1 MNFISFYFFIE
12 INPPNFSIL
21 KNSGSIIPSYSVP
34 TSPLPQ
40 LSFNEISS
48 NLDNYARLMKKSL
61 FDLNKMKTSGEG
73 GFYKKFENHVKED
86 SLSKAKTFILQ
97 KKEKFEIKFRK
108 QMGFFFF
115 RKRIN
120 LKVALLFKRTI
131 WFIVEKID
139 KLKISI
145 KEVIENKI
153 FPQGPLEKE
162 EAPSFF
168 YFVKKGIKKKVEE
181 MLLKNR
187 YLVYEFD
194 HVIKNN

>member
-1 MNFISFYFFIE
+1 M
-12 INPPNFSIL
+12 PA
-21 KNSGSIIPSYSVP
+21 
-34 TSPLPQ
+34 SPLPQ

-48 NLDNYARLMKKSL
+48 SLDNYAHIMKKSL
-61 FDLNKMKTSGEG
+61 FVLNKMKTSGEG
-73 GFYKKFENHVKED
+73 GFYKKFEQPVKED

-97 KKEKFEIKFRK
+97 KKEKFEINLRK
-108 QMGFFFF
+108 EMALFFF

-120 LKVALLFKRTI
+120 LRVALLFKRTI

-145 KEVIENKI
+145 TEVIEGKI
-153 FPQGPLEKE
+153 FPQEPLEKE
-162 EAPSFF
+162 DAPSFF
-168 YFVKKGIKKKVEE
+168 YFAKKGNKKKLEE

-194 HVIKNN
+194 HVRKKIPKKQNFSKNKLKSIF